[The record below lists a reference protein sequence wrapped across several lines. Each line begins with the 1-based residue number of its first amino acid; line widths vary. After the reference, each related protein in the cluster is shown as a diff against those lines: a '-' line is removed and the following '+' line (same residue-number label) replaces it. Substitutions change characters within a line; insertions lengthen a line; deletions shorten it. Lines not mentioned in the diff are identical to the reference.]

1 MRPSALLLSRGA
13 MVLAL
18 GGISSGVQ
26 ATTSPPAMRYQN
38 FHGAA
43 CQTNDPTL
51 PHGYSE
57 AGIAI
62 PPTST
67 STALMCPVTWSLD
80 APTYPLQ
87 EIYLSVTWSSA
98 PTAGT
103 NTTPFNPSCSFL
115 MNTSASLSSGLF
127 IVPYY
132 TTINPGTSTPTII
145 YHWRWDP
152 TILPPLV
159 FYQNVVG
166 SVLSCTSVPPG
177 VVLNGYSVTTCV
189 SNSISNCT

>member
-1 MRPSALLLSRGA
+1 MMRQSALLLSRGA
-13 MVLAL
+13 IVLAL
-18 GGISSGVQ
+18 AAISPGVQ
-26 ATTSPPAMRYQN
+26 AGTPAPLRYQN

-62 PPTST
+62 PPTAGT
-67 STALMCPVTWSLD
+67 TALMCPVTWSLD

-98 PTAGT
+98 PTTG
-103 NTTPFNPSCSFL
+103 TPFNPSCTFL
-115 MNTSASLSSGLF
+115 MNTNASVSGGLF
-127 IVPYY
+127 IVPYM

-152 TILPPLV
+152 TIMPALI

-166 SVLSCTSVPPG
+166 SVLSCSAVPPG
-177 VVLNGYSVTTCV
+177 VVLNGYSVTSCV
-189 SNSISNCT
+189 STSLGNC